1 MKRALLGIAN
11 RAIKP
16 LGIQI
21 YKTGLDMESVIGQMS
36 KCAADVRTVVD
47 IGASDG
53 RWSKAAM
60 AHFPRAKFVAVDPLV
75 EREPKLKQLKASN
88 RNFDYVLCVAG
99 EQESEMVSLSVG
111 DDLDGSTVDGNQG
124 AVRSVPSHSIDSI
137 VRQKQ
142 CVGPFILK
150 FDTHGFEVPILQGA
164 AKTLRETHYIVMEVY
179 NYRHTTGTLLFYE
192 MCALL
197 DSHGFRCFN
206 IADPMHRPL
215 DGCLWQ
221 MDLFFARKGSD
232 FFRDSSYR
240 KG

>member
-1 MKRALLGIAN
+1 MKRKLLSLAN
-11 RAIKP
+11 SAIRP

-21 YKTGLDMESVIGQMS
+21 YKTGLDMESVIRQMG
-36 KCAADVRTVVD
+36 KCAAEVRTVVD

-53 RWSKAAM
+53 RWSRTAM

-75 EREPKLKQLKASN
+75 EREPKLKKLKASYP
-88 RNFDYVLCVAG
+88 NFDYVLCVAG
-99 EQESEMVSLSVG
+99 ERESETVSLSVG
-111 DDLDGSTVDGNQG
+111 DDLDGSTVDGNRG
-124 AVRSVPSHSIDSI
+124 IVRSVPSHSIDSI
-137 VRQKQ
+137 ARQKR
-142 CVGPFILK
+142 CAGPFILK
-150 FDTHGFEVPILQGA
+150 FDTHGFEVPILNGA
-164 AKTLRETHYIVMEVY
+164 VKTLPETHYIVMEVY

-197 DSHGFRCFN
+197 DSLGFRCFN

-221 MDLFFARKGSD
+221 MDLFFARKD
-232 FFRDSSYR
+232 NEFFRDSNYR